1 MSLSLRLDGQTA
13 VVTGASSGIGR
24 FAATLLARCGARVA
38 LAARRRELLESLA
51 GQIGEEGGV
60 AHAYQLD
67 VSDPAAIDPVI
78 AKIEDELGPVSIL
91 INNAGVYVLKD
102 ALSTTAED
110 LDRLFTVNVR
120 GAFLV
125 AQSVGRR
132 MIAAGTGGRIVNL
145 GSIAALRAMPELGV
159 YGMSKAA
166 VVLMTKALAREW
178 ARHGINVCAVCP
190 GYFRTEMTES
200 DLKSEG
206 AAKLVQRLPR
216 RRIGEVSDLETALL
230 FLVAPG
236 SSFVNG
242 AIVSVDD
249 GLSAA

>member
-13 VVTGASSGIGR
+13 LVTGASSGIGR

-216 RRIGEVSDLETALL
+216 RRIDEVSDLETALL

-236 SSFVNG
+236 SAFVNG

>member
-13 VVTGASSGIGR
+13 LVTGASSGIGC
-24 FAATLLARCGARVA
+24 FAAKLLARCGARVA
-38 LAARRRELLESLA
+38 LVARRRERLESLA
-51 GQIGEEGGV
+51 VEIGAQGGV
-60 AHAYQLD
+60 ARGYPLD
-67 VSDPAAIDPVI
+67 LSDPAAIDPVI
-78 AKIEDELGPVSIL
+78 AGIESELGAISVL
-91 INNAGVYVLKD
+91 INSAGVYLLKD
-102 ALSTTAED
+102 ALSATAED

-132 MIAAGTGGRIVNL
+132 MIAAGIAGRIVNL

-166 VVLMTKALAREW
+166 VVHMTKALAREW
-178 ARHGINVCAVCP
+178 ARHGINVCALCP
-190 GYFRTEMTES
+190 GYFHTEMTDS
-200 DLKSEG
+200 DLRSEA
-206 AAKLVQRLPR
+206 AAKLIQRLPR
-216 RRIGEVSDLETALL
+216 RRIGQVEDLETALL

-236 SSFVNG
+236 SAFVNG

-249 GLSAA
+249 GLSVT